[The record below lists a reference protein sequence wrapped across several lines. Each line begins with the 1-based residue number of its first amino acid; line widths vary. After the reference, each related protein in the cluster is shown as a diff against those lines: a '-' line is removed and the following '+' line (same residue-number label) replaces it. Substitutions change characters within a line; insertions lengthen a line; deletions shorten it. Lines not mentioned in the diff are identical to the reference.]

1 MGRESA
7 LLQWIRSKIYPWLYV
22 LCKFFSETVTWC
34 VILFQTINYI
44 PHCDF
49 HHPGLHGIPNALP
62 KSRKASVTIE
72 GGEDAVE
79 RLEMSEKLIAEL
91 NQSWEEKLR
100 KTEEI
105 KKERYSMKVLVSCLL
120 FRDLFLKLLGILL
133 NKLRNYFYIKV
144 KVKHITGRQVLCF
157 VYTR

>member
-1 MGRESA
+1 
-7 LLQWIRSKIYPWLYV
+7 
-22 LCKFFSETVTWC
+22 
-34 VILFQTINYI
+34 
-44 PHCDF
+44 
-49 HHPGLHGIPNALP
+49 
-62 KSRKASVTIE
+62 VTIE